1 MLRYV
6 RSLSVFFFVA
16 VVTACSGPPT
26 VEELEVWIRAAQF
39 TKVEEFVADGNN
51 PQQLR
56 VRALELLVEYGRLG
70 DLRNTLQA
78 APDRPTLVD
87 ELVTKLQQNLDSSDT
102 DLQLQSESGLMAVQG
117 FLSEEKADKVLSS
130 IADWAFEG
138 LTEETPMDELKAQLD
153 TTVAND
159 LDSMRRHGLKVAGWL
174 IGYGIESKRFVSY
187 MASEAK
193 TDDDRKLL
201 LNAVRKNLQ
210 LVGPE
215 GQVTV
220 IDNNMIQ
227 ALIDDPLPET
237 VGLLVD
243 VYMNDAFNAIERND
257 AFGSVQ
263 ALLRQSDDNKLLSTS
278 SKRSVVVDALRPALK
293 SANATDRWDAI
304 DLILKAGGPAELSTA
319 LDGLQE
325 DLKSYDRW
333 TDDQSEREGPER
345 VIAEICTRHMV
356 AKPAGARKALE
367 ARLQAG
373 NPYQKAFIILCL
385 KVVGN
390 DKSIQKLQA
399 FSTDETSLESFFFT
413 KKMRKVRTKRIK
425 NNQIPQVTVG
435 LLVNNTIEG
444 IRYIAAINR
453 RAKAKK
459 ISKDEA
465 QVRRDAVLGAIQ
477 YIGPQLKASIQR
489 RILRLRAEMLA
500 IKADEKPTV
509 ASLLKLIKSCSP
521 KAKGRDGCAVALENG
536 SAIIADEIGSGAVD
550 TDEKKKRL
558 IEALRPLLDADAST
572 TRWGASGLML
582 ELGGGTELGS
592 VLASLKTN
600 LRRYGRRTSDKKWV
614 EADRVIT
621 ELCEQHIVSLEDTGR
636 AALESTL
643 SSKSL
648 LAVGFSV
655 LCLKALG
662 NTQSIAALKVLAN
675 NTKSLEDIL
684 FSPKERKGRQNQLKK
699 EEIERLTVSI
709 LASNAIDGIGLL
721 NEINK
726 DKAAGKLTAE
736 KASSRREVV
745 LAYFDITGD
754 YYRKSVEYVWKQ
766 QEAQK

>member
-1 MLRYV
+1 MRYAS
-6 RSLSVFFFVA
+6 SLLLPCFFVM
-16 VVTACSGPPT
+16 VSACSGPPT
-26 VEELEVWIRAAQF
+26 AEELEVWIRAAQF
-39 TKVEEFVADGNN
+39 TKVEEFVAEVGN

-70 DLRNTLQA
+70 DLRNMIQA

-102 DLQLQSESGLMAVQG
+102 DLQLQSESGLMAVLG

-159 LDSMRRHGLKVAGWL
+159 LDSMGRHGLKVASWL

-187 MASEAK
+187 MAAEAK
-193 TDDDRKLL
+193 TNADRKLL
-201 LNAVRKNLQ
+201 LNAARKNLQ

-227 ALIDDPLPET
+227 ALIDDPIPET
-237 VGLLVD
+237 VGLLVS
-243 VYMNDAFNAIERND
+243 VYMNDAFNSTERND
-257 AFGSVQ
+257 AFGLVQ
-263 ALLRQSDDNKLLSTS
+263 SLIRQSDDNKLLSTP
-278 SKRSVVVDALRPALK
+278 SKRSAVVDALRPALK
-293 SANATDRWDAI
+293 STYATDRWDAI
-304 DLILKAGGPAELSTA
+304 DLILKAGGPADLSTA

-345 VIAEICTRHMV
+345 VIAEICTRHMGAQPV
-356 AKPAGARKALE
+356 DARKALE

-373 NPYQKAFIILCL
+373 NRYQKAFVILCL

-390 DKSIQKLQA
+390 DQSIQKLQA
-399 FSTDETSLESFFFT
+399 LSTDETSLESFFFT
-413 KKMRKVRTKRIK
+413 KKMRRVRTKRIK
-425 NNQIPQVTVG
+425 KAQVPKVTIG
-435 LLVNNTIEG
+435 LLVNNAIEG
-444 IRYIAAINR
+444 IRYIAAINK

-465 QVRRDAVLGAIQ
+465 RVRRDAVVGAIQ

-521 KAKGRDGCAVALENG
+521 KARGRDGCAIAMENS
-536 SAIIADEIGSGAVD
+536 SAIMADETGATAVD

-558 IEALRPLLDADAST
+558 IDALRPLLDAETAT
-572 TRWGASGLML
+572 TRWGASGLLL
-582 ELGGGTELGS
+582 ELGGGQELGA

-600 LRRYGRRTSDKKWV
+600 LSRYGRRTSDKKWV
-614 EADRVIT
+614 EPDRVIT
-621 ELCEQHIVSLEDTGR
+621 ELCEQHIVSLQDKARE
-636 AALESTL
+636 ALESTL
-643 SSKSL
+643 SSRSL

-662 NTQSIAALKVLAN
+662 NAQSIAALKGLSKD
-675 NTKSLEDIL
+675 TKSLEDVL
-684 FSPKERKGRQNQLKK
+684 FSPKERKTRRNQLKK
-699 EEIERLTVSI
+699 EEIERLTVGG
-709 LASNAIDGIGLL
+709 LAANAIAGIGLL
-721 NEINK
+721 NEIIRA
-726 DKAAGKLTAE
+726 KAAGKLTAE
-736 KASSRREVV
+736 KASSRREIV
-745 LAYFDITGD
+745 LAYFDMTGD
-754 YYRKSVEYVWKQ
+754 YYRKSVEYVWAQ
-766 QEAQK
+766 QEAKK